1 MLVGGAQG
9 NQTDANT
16 RYFRSDFG
24 RAPKGSG
31 PLPTRLNDPSVLRW
45 RVNLDSGQSTPI
57 LSNGRIFLTT
67 YNNQSKELATVA
79 LDQKTGELLWRRP
92 VTAGSIETFHQKT
105 GNAAVATPACDG
117 SRLYVFFGSYGLIC
131 YDLDGNKLWDHR
143 MGPFRD
149 EYGAGSSPINVD
161 GNIILNQDHDTDSFL
176 AAIDCSTGKL
186 VWKTPRPDAV
196 RSYATPA
203 LWSHEGRKELL
214 VAGALELSGYD
225 PASGK
230 LLWSIPGLARIVIPV
245 PIPDGDMI
253 YMASWAPGGD
263 SGKRLA
269 LDLWPTAL
277 GKWDKNKDG
286 KLSLPEIDDREVVD
300 RFFRM
305 DLDQN
310 GTLDQKEWDR
320 HANVF
325 RLAQNAILAVKPSGR
340 GELPGSQVVWKYQR
354 GIPYVA
360 TPLLD
365 AGIIWMVK
373 DGGIVTK
380 LETASGALLQEE
392 RLAGLGGYY
401 ASPVTGDGKVYFA
414 SEAGVVTVVAN
425 QKDWQILSSHDFH
438 EKIYSAPVID
448 ESRIFIRTDQ
458 ALHAFDGSK

>member
-1 MLVGGAQG
+1 MPMLVGEAQG
-9 NQTDANT
+9 NRTDANT
-16 RYFRSDFG
+16 QYFRSDFG
-24 RAPKGSG
+24 RAKKDSG
-31 PLPTRLNDPSVLRW
+31 PLPARLDDPSVLRW

-79 LDQKTGELLWRRP
+79 LDQKTGELIWRQP
-92 VTAGSIETFHQKT
+92 LTTGSIEAFHQKT

-131 YDLDGNKLWDHR
+131 YDLDGK
-143 MGPFRD
+143 
-149 EYGAGSSPINVD
+149 
-161 GNIILNQDHDTDSFL
+161 
-176 AAIDCSTGKL
+176 K
-186 VWKTPRPDAV
+186 
-196 RSYATPA
+196 
-203 LWSHEGRKELL
+203 
-214 VAGALELSGYD
+214 LSGYD
-225 PASGK
+225 PSNGK
-230 LLWSIPGLARIVIPV
+230 LLWSIPGLARIVIPMPV
-245 PIPDGDMI
+245 PDGDMI

-263 SGKRLA
+263 SGKRLT
-269 LDLWPTAL
+269 LDVWPTAL

-286 KLSLPEIDDREVVD
+286 RLSLPEIDDREVVD

-310 GTLDQKEWDR
+310 GTLDSKEWDR

-340 GELPGSQVVWKYQR
+340 GELPGSQVVWKHQR

-365 AGIIWMVK
+365 SGIIWMVK

-380 LETASGALLQEE
+380 LEASSGALLQEE

-401 ASPVTGDGKVYFA
+401 SSPVTGDSKVYFA
-414 SEAGVVTVVAN
+414 SEAGVVTVVEN
-425 QKDWQILSSHDFH
+425 KRDWQVLSSHDFH
-438 EKIYSAPVID
+438 EKIYCSPVID
-448 ESRIFIRTDQ
+448 GSRIYVRTDQ